1 MNWQTIENA
10 SRNTVVQV
18 YVQTAQFNWLE
29 PYKSPDQIETIGSAF
44 FINAEG
50 DMLTNWHVVEQAR
63 SLYILIPVLGQTI
76 VEAFIQ
82 GVCPEND
89 IALLYLSEKSKA
101 LLRAELGTIPFLEL
115 GNSDIVNRTDQV
127 LALGYPLGQRY
138 LKSSLGS
145 ISGHE
150 FIDDLPVIQITA
162 PINMGNSGGPLLNEE
177 GKIIGINSMII
188 PAAQNIGYII
198 PSNEFKVI
206 LPALASQKLQ
216 RNKLLRKPLLGFLG
230 NYSTKELADY
240 LGNPLPAGLYIT
252 YVFPDS
258 VADRAGM
265 QEGDMLYAVNEYTLD
280 PFGDVLA
287 PWSKEKVPFT
297 GFFNRFAL
305 GDRIIFTL
313 YRKSIKH
320 ALKVEITEAPCYP
333 VRYVY
338 PDYEPVDYEIIGGLV
353 LMELRENHLNLLAA
367 NSTSLLQYRSYK
379 AITESK
385 IIITHIMPGSVIDK
399 ANCFIA
405 GDILAEVNNH
415 PIGTLEEL
423 RKALQESV
431 NTDRISIKNSE
442 GYFSLFSFTA
452 IKEDE
457 ERLSKSYGYI
467 SSEYMAKINCRFNL
481 EVHKSA
487 FCQ

>member
-1 MNWQTIENA
+1 MNWQAIENA

-50 DMLTNWHVVEQAR
+50 DMLTNWHVVEQAK

-76 VEAFIQ
+76 VEAFIK

-101 LLRAELGTIPFLEL
+101 LLRAELGSIPFLEL
-115 GNSDIVNRTDQV
+115 GDSDSVNRTDQV

-162 PINMGNSGGPLLNEE
+162 PINMGNSGGPLLNEA
-177 GKIIGINSMII
+177 GKVIGINSMII

-198 PSNEFKVI
+198 PSNEISVI
-206 LPALASQKLQ
+206 LPALAAETTK
-216 RNKLLRKPLLGFLG
+216 KLLRKPLLGFLG

-240 LGNPLPAGLYIT
+240 LGNPSPAGLYIT

-258 VADRAGM
+258 VAGKAGI
-265 QEGDMLYAVNEYTLD
+265 QEGDMLYAVNNYTLD
-280 PFGDVLA
+280 SFGDVLA

-297 GFFNRFAL
+297 GLFNRFAL
-305 GDRIIFTL
+305 GDTIMFTL
-313 YRKSIKH
+313 YRKSVK
-320 ALKVEITEAPCYP
+320 LELTREISQAPCYP
-333 VRYVY
+333 IRYVY

-353 LMELRENHLNLLAA
+353 LMELRENHLNLLTQ

-379 AITESK
+379 ALTESK

-405 GDILAEVNNH
+405 GDILAEVNNQ

-423 RKALQESV
+423 RSAVKESV

-457 ERLSKSYGYI
+457 ERLSKAYGYTPSVYI
-467 SSEYMAKINCRFNL
+467 TK
-481 EVHKSA
+481 
-487 FCQ
+487 